1 MHSVEI
7 SEFSCDILRETKI
20 CFFVT
25 EWKLVEIEKQ
35 EYFWNLKMI
44 GMIGLQFRKNINQGK
59 FHTVEI

>member
-7 SEFSCDILRETKI
+7 SEFFCDILREIKI
-20 CFFVT
+20 AFFVS

-44 GMIGLQFRKNINQGK
+44 GMIGLQFRKNINQG
-59 FHTVEI
+59 TVFDN